1 MYILTDKDMFSFF
14 ILYTRAVRRTTLYL
28 NNKINIK
35 SFTTYI
41 LVLLKMIFVQLWCNI
56 IYLIVILRLIHCY
69 IFRNIAA
76 IPPQKCVKVSFKV
89 MQWSLWEPF
98 ITKNKQIGVEIEW
111 LYRSREN
118 LSEFIQ
124 ICVKST
130 KKWLILSLQHV
141 NRRNFCF
148 TQFWVLV
155 TFSRRHHPQHHHSSR
170 I

>member
-1 MYILTDKDMFSFF
+1 MQIYILTDKIIFLFF
-14 ILYTRAVRRTTLYL
+14 LLYKRAVQLFVSTYDLTLC
-28 NNKINIK
+28 KP
-35 SFTTYI
+35 
-41 LVLLKMIFVQLWCNI
+41 LLYPQLM
-56 IYLIVILRLIHCY
+56 YYY

-76 IPPQKCVKVSFKV
+76 IPSEKCVKVSFKV

-155 TFSRRHHPQHHHSSR
+155 TFCRRHHPQHHHSSR